1 MWPAHS
7 ISLLA
12 ALIIGACAAPKE
24 SVSPPSPMLASR
36 EVAAALDD
44 YRAALGSTG
53 RGAFAVSM
61 NGAESAHIV
70 CAGDDCG
77 AVLPKTHAAGLSS
90 QEDPLV
96 VGLTKDGRI
105 YLNDNPIALA
115 DLRGKLV
122 AIGQAS
128 PDRAL
133 LLRADRSVPYGDV
146 VGVIA
151 AIKDAGIN
159 RLGMVTEPAPDA
171 PLSRPAGGRRR

>member
-1 MWPAHS
+1 MAFDSRGGGGGS
-7 ISLLA
+7 IAQINVTPLVDVMLVLLVIFMVTA
-12 ALIIGACAAPKE
+12 PIIQQGV
-24 SVSPPSPMLASR
+24 SV
-36 EVAAALDD
+36 D
-44 YRAALGSTG
+44 
-53 RGAFAVSM
+53 
-61 NGAESAHIV
+61 
-70 CAGDDCG
+70 
-77 AVLPKTHAAGLSS
+77 LPKIRAAGLSS

-96 VGLTKDGRI
+96 VGLTKDGTI
-105 YLNDNPIALA
+105 YINDNPIALA